1 MCRIAGW
8 NRRAYPML
16 QASFHIGDQLI
27 SINDKPVTSAKAAV
41 KMLKSCADRIT
52 ARLVLRRLPA
62 GYVCLLR
69 RDDNHFESL
78 GLQIVGGTAE
88 VSLCILVYVIIT
100 KVKVKSTIPIVSP
113 EFPHV
118 PLRLGGWHS
127 VYEERRLFV
136 HAISFEDFQPMWS

>member
-1 MCRIAGW
+1 
-8 NRRAYPML
+8 ML

-41 KMLKSCADRIT
+41 RLLKSCADRIT

-78 GLQIVGGTAE
+78 GLQTVGGSAE
-88 VSLCILVYVIIT
+88 VSRCILACVIIT
-100 KVKVKSTIPIVSP
+100 NVKVKSILLQ
-113 EFPHV
+113 F
-118 PLRLGGWHS
+118 G
-127 VYEERRLFV
+127 
-136 HAISFEDFQPMWS
+136 A